1 MACSLAPGSRTDQRA
16 GQPSPHRSPPR
27 AGLWRCRGEGTPPWP
42 GPGTVGL
49 VSLGIQEAPVG
60 RTAWEGELCPRGD
73 RCSQGA
79 LGSSARRLL
88 GRGSMGPHDSGETL
102 PLPLVG
108 TLHGRQ
114 GQPVLWRGL
123 RWGGTA
129 TGGPALGDDTSRL
142 CLAAPG
148 RYQAP
153 LLWPWCFPARDADG
167 PTQRCS
173 PGRKKRVCLHSCG
186 QKCVPQHVA
195 AWEAWFYGWTHG
207 PCPAFPDL
215 R

>member
-88 GRGSMGPHDSGETL
+88 GRGSVGPHDSGETL

-123 RWGGTA
+123 RWGVRPLVVLLLGTTRPGCA
-129 TGGPALGDDTSRL
+129 WLLPDVTRLPCSGLGASRHETLMAPRSAALPA
-142 CLAAPG
+142 G
-148 RYQAP
+148 RRGSVSTP
-153 LLWPWCFPARDADG
+153 VAR
-167 PTQRCS
+167 S
-173 PGRKKRVCLHSCG
+173 VSHS
-186 QKCVPQHVA
+186 
-195 AWEAWFYGWTHG
+195 T
-207 PCPAFPDL
+207 
-215 R
+215 